1 MTLSAQQASSLY
13 GQNIR
18 DRSGKTI
25 GTVAQ
30 IWTDAA
36 GEPTWVSVTG
46 GAMGAKE
53 TVAPLQKARIS
64 GAGVTVDY
72 DTSTVKDAPAV
83 DSDREEPLS
92 TAELQQL
99 YTHYHLAPQGAATAT
114 RTSAPGP
121 GNELIRSEERL
132 RVGTESQPAG
142 TARLRKHV
150 DTEDVH
156 ATVPVEH
163 DEVHVERE
171 PIAPGQARGV
181 RGEIGEA
188 EQELTLRAE
197 RPVVAKET
205 VPVERVRL
213 AKDEVVE
220 EQPID
225 DQVRRERVEADIP
238 EPARR
243 RR

>member
-1 MTLSAQQASSLY
+1 MTLNAQQASSLY
-13 GQNIR
+13 GQDIR
-18 DRSGKTI
+18 DRSGATI

-36 GEPTWVSVTG
+36 GEPTWVSVAG
-46 GAMGAKE
+46 GAMGSKE
-53 TVAPLQKARIS
+53 TLAPLQKARL
-64 GAGVTVDY
+64 GGGGVTVDY
-72 DTSTVKDAPAV
+72 DMSTVKNAPAV

-92 TAELQQL
+92 TEELRQL
-99 YTHYHLAPQGAATAT
+99 HAHYHLPAQGGPPAGRA
-114 RTSAPGP
+114 SAPSA
-121 GNELIRSEERL
+121 GNDLIRSEERL
-132 RVGTESQPAG
+132 RVGTESRPAG

-150 DTEDVH
+150 VTEDVH
-156 ATVPVEH
+156 TTVPVEH

-171 PIAPGQARGV
+171 PIARDQARGV

-188 EQELTLRAE
+188 EQEMTLRAE
-197 RPVVAKET
+197 RPVVAKDT

-213 AKDEVVE
+213 AKDEIVE
-220 EQPID
+220 DQPVDEQI
-225 DQVRRERVEADIP
+225 RRERVDADIP

>member
-1 MTLSAQQASSLY
+1 MTTALLEQTT
-13 GQNIR
+13 R
-18 DRSGKTI
+18 D
-25 GTVAQ
+25 A
-30 IWTDAA
+30 IW
-36 GEPTWVSVTG
+36 
-46 GAMGAKE
+46 
-53 TVAPLQKARIS
+53 S
-64 GAGVTVDY
+64 GAVI
-72 DTSTVKDAPAV
+72 DA
-83 DSDREEPLS
+83 
-92 TAELQQL
+92 
-99 YTHYHLAPQGAATAT
+99 
-114 RTSAPGP
+114 
-121 GNELIRSEERL
+121 
-132 RVGTESQPAG
+132 
-142 TARLRKHV
+142 
-150 DTEDVH
+150 DVH

-171 PIAPGQARGV
+171 PIARGQARGV